1 MPADHGASEIRR
13 FSFATDDVDQ
23 AHEVLGQLYGR
34 HEVRLRRPA
43 DAFEYRQDAVD
54 AGELMLG
61 RVRYRMEV
69 DLALEPLD
77 RPMFVV
83 VGNGLAESRGGG
95 ESFQGTP
102 GDVYVNPAG
111 VPLASS
117 CRQIDVH
124 TLSVDPE
131 LITEVAAAQAG
142 IGPVDLRFE
151 SMAPVSPEMGRY
163 FRDTVGHLRRILTGP
178 DQLLRNP
185 LVMRAALDLI
195 ATSALVTFPNTAMS
209 VSYRP
214 GPGPVAPA
222 AVRRAVSFIEAHA
235 GEPITAARIAE
246 AARISARAL
255 QSGFRRHLGT
265 TPMAYL
271 RRVRLDRAHRD
282 LQIADPSR
290 GDTVAS
296 IARRWGYAGMS
307 KFSADYRAAFGR
319 PPSHT
324 LRT

>member
-1 MPADHGASEIRR
+1 MPDDHSTSEIRR

-23 AHEVLGQLYGR
+23 AHDVLTKLYVE
-34 HEVRLRRPA
+34 HQVRLRRPA
-43 DAFEYRQDAVD
+43 DDFEYRQEAVD
-54 AGELMLG
+54 AGAVTLG
-61 RVRYRMEV
+61 RVRYRMDV
-69 DLALEPLD
+69 DLRLEPLD
-77 RPMFVV
+77 RLMFVV
-83 VGNGLAESRGGG
+83 VGDGLADSHGGG
-95 ESFQGTP
+95 ESFHGRP
-102 GDVYVNPAG
+102 GDVFLNPVG
-111 VPLASS
+111 VPLANT

-124 TLSVDPE
+124 TLMLDRDP
-131 LITEVAAAQAG
+131 LTEVAAAQAG
-142 IGPVDLRFE
+142 IGPGDLRFE
-151 SMAPVSPEMGRY
+151 SMAPVSAEMNRY
-163 FRDTVGHLRRILTGP
+163 FRDTVAHLRRILTGP
-178 DQLLRNP
+178 DQLARNP
-185 LVMRAALDLI
+185 LVMRAALSLV

-209 VSYRP
+209 VSYQP

-255 QSGFRRHLGT
+255 QSGFRRHLDT

-271 RRVRLDRAHRD
+271 RRVRLDRAHLD
-282 LQIADPSR
+282 LQTADPSR
-290 GDTVAS
+290 GDTVAG

-307 KFSADYRAAFGR
+307 KFSADYRAAFGH

>member
-1 MPADHGASEIRR
+1 MSEIRR
-13 FSFATDDVDQ
+13 FSFSTNDVDQ
-23 AHEVLGQLYGR
+23 AHDILTQLYVD
-34 HEVRLRRPA
+34 HQVRLHRPA
-43 DAFEYRQDAVD
+43 DAFEYQQEAVD
-54 AGELMLG
+54 AGPVTLG
-61 RVRYRMEV
+61 RVRYRMDV
-69 DLALEPLD
+69 DLRLEPLD
-77 RPMFVV
+77 RLMFVV
-83 VGNGLAESRGGG
+83 VGDGLAESHGDG
-95 ESFQGTP
+95 ESFHGTA
-102 GDVYVNPAG
+102 GDVFLNPVG
-111 VPLASS
+111 VPLSS
-117 CRQIDVH
+117 TCRQIDVH
-124 TLSVDPE
+124 TLMLDCD
-131 LITEVAAAQAG
+131 LITEVAAVHAG
-142 IGPVDLRFE
+142 VGPADLRFE
-151 SMAPVSPEMGRY
+151 SMAPVSAEMNRY
-163 FRDTVGHLRRILTGP
+163 FRDTVGHLRRVLTGP

-185 LVMRAALDLI
+185 LVMRAAIDLI

-209 VSYRP
+209 VTYQP

-255 QSGFRRHLGT
+255 QSGFRRHLDT

-282 LQIADPSR
+282 LQVADPSR
-290 GDTVAS
+290 GDTVAR